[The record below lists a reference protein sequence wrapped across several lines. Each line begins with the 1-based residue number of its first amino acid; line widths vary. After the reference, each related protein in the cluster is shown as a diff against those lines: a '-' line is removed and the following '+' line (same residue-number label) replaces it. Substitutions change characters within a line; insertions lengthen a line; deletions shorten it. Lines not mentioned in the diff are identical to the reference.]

1 MRAQTTRIQQG
12 TSTAT
17 LRLYGVVFLIV
28 VALLLGLSVAVYEKV
43 FTPVVMVTLQAD
55 HVGNQLA
62 PPADVKLRGILVGEV
77 RKVSTDGHGAR
88 VELALDPD
96 SVGLIPENVQ
106 ARLLPKTLFGEK
118 FVDLVIPAH
127 PSSRSLHAGDVIPQD
142 RTKTALEL
150 EKVFDDLLP
159 LLRTLDPPKLN
170 ATLGALATALEGRGD
185 ELGENLVRV
194 DRYLARFNP
203 QLPTLDAD
211 ISRLADVAS
220 TYADAAPD
228 LLRMVRDLSV
238 TSRTVVEKQQAI
250 STLLEGT
257 AGLADST
264 RDLVATNSDRIVRV
278 ASTARP
284 TLSLLATYAPEFPC
298 FLQGLANWSP
308 RAEEIFA
315 NNRLHIT
322 LEVVTPRPAYQ
333 PDEKLQYVA
342 HDGPS
347 CRGLP
352 NPPVPDPGYD
362 VADGS
367 HGNVPGQRVSRGT
380 TANSGRVLPSALVD
394 GSTIGATGDAAE
406 KALLDRVVAPVTDSA
421 PGSLGDLPTLLFGPM
436 ARGTVVDLR

>member
-1 MRAQTTRIQQG
+1 MHMRARTTRVRQG
-12 TSTAT
+12 TSTAV
-17 LRLYGVVFLIV
+17 LRLSGLVFLLV

-43 FTPVVMVTLQAD
+43 FTPVVKVTLEAD

-77 RKVSTDGHGAR
+77 RKVSTDGSGAK

-96 SVGLIPENVQ
+96 KVGLIPENVQ

-118 FVDLVIPAH
+118 FVDLVIPEH
-127 PSSRSLHAGDVIPQD
+127 PSARSLHAGDVIPQD
-142 RTKTALEL
+142 RTKTAIEL
-150 EKVFDDLLP
+150 QKVFDDLLP

-185 ELGENLVRV
+185 KLGDNLVRV
-194 DRYLARFNP
+194 DRYLAQFNP
-203 QLPTLDAD
+203 QLPTLDTD
-211 ISRLADVAS
+211 IARLADVAG

-228 LLRMVRDLSV
+228 LLRMVRDLAV
-238 TSRTVVEKQQAI
+238 TNRTVVDEQKSI
-250 STLLEGT
+250 SALFRGT

-264 RDLVATNSDRIVRV
+264 RDLLATNSDRIVRV

-284 TLSLLATYAPEFPC
+284 TLSLLAAYSPEFPC
-298 FLQGLANWSP
+298 FLDGLAAWSP

-333 PDEKLQYVA
+333 PDEKLRYLA
-342 HDGPS
+342 TDGPS

-367 HGNVPGQRVSRGT
+367 HGNVPG
-380 TANSGRVLPSALVD
+380 SGSTNAGRAVPSALTD
-394 GSTIGATGDAAE
+394 ASTIGATGDAAE
-406 KALLDRVVAPVTDSA
+406 QQLLDTLVAPVADSA
-421 PGSLGDLPTLLFGPM
+421 PGSLCDLPTLLFGPL
-436 ARGTVVDLR
+436 ARGTVVNLG